1 MQSHQKAGYMDAIPS
16 FMLRSISSLHSG
28 GGPYMEEMREFM
40 NSKGFADVVRD
51 LTCEKCTNFTT
62 TEQQEV

>member
-1 MQSHQKAGYMDAIPS
+1 
-16 FMLRSISSLHSG
+16 
-28 GGPYMEEMREFM
+28 MEEMREFM